1 MRSLIELP
9 RVYAAAH
16 QKGDQNDLLQIAGVV
31 GTLGGA
37 LAPVAGRRRVY
48 PRGWKDTLGADRFT
62 VLAHSPD
69 VKHFKVKKPDYDF
82 LAFEE
87 VDRLLAAASPE
98 NVALLT
104 TAPKPGLRQE
114 ERIGLRWQ
122 DVDLTRARLHVKRPP
137 VARRRRHSQGPQHP
151 GGGPSTIR
159 RGHALKGHR
168 HLRGPFVFC
177 QENGV
182 HPTPGMMDHLIITT
196 LKRAGITRGQGTIG
210 WHDLRRTYGSTLS

>member
-48 PRGWKDTLGADRFT
+48 PRGWKGTLGADRFT
-62 VLAHSPD
+62 ALAHSPD

-137 VARRRRHSQGPQHP
+137 WRGVEGTPKGRSTRAVDLPQSVVDTPSRATDTSAAPSSSARRTECTP
-151 GGGPSTIR
+151 
-159 RGHALKGHR
+159 
-168 HLRGPFVFC
+168 LRG
-177 QENGV
+177 
-182 HPTPGMMDHLIITT
+182 
-196 LKRAGITRGQGTIG
+196 
-210 WHDLRRTYGSTLS
+210 